1 MEQNSRKEKAGRS
14 RDESFN
20 LDALLHPAQAF
31 AHPVDVVRDNDL
43 TLNEKRAILASWA
56 SGACAVGAAPE
67 LRVNTT
73 GRSCAGMRLWTRSG
87 CLIEK
92 TRLSLR
98 VCTRA
103 GHGDC
108 TDGEHAQAANPI
120 RTRRQGYEEGEGN
133 FAGMQRRT
141 RVGAGASAGERQ

>member
-1 MEQNSRKEKAGRS
+1 MEQNARKERAGRS

-56 SGACAVGAAPE
+56 SDACAVEAAPE

-73 GRSCAGMRLWTRSG
+73 GKVVRWDEIMDALRMLDREDTTKPSRLYARTPS
-87 CLIEK
+87 
-92 TRLSLR
+92 RLHR
-98 VCTRA
+98 WRTRA
-103 GHGDC
+103 S
-108 TDGEHAQAANPI
+108 GESNQDSQA
-120 RTRRQGYEEGEGN
+120 GL
-133 FAGMQRRT
+133 
-141 RVGAGASAGERQ
+141 